1 MSATS
6 TFARFD
12 DSPANWKGPELA
24 AQPERWMVNL
34 SRAELDDLDAVIQRH
49 GKRTDDLTNLR
60 PEDLHLPVLGER
72 LESVREQLLNGVGLA
87 LLRGFEVQNY
97 SLREAATAYWAVALH
112 LGSPVSQNA
121 GGHVLGHV
129 RDLGFDASK
138 PSGRGYQ
145 TAEKL
150 SFHADWGD
158 VVGLLSIR
166 TSKSG
171 GLSSAVSS
179 TALYHAMIDRH
190 PELMPP
196 LLDIVYR
203 DRRDEV
209 PANRE
214 PWYRIPV
221 FMPHKDRV
229 FCQYVRSTVR
239 KAQRFPE
246 APRLTELQEK
256 AFDKMDELAAS
267 DEFRLNMEFQPGDM
281 QFLCNHWILHSRTS
295 FEDWPEL
302 EKRRHLLRVWLAC
315 PGGPEMPSYYD
326 EHQPLSLTGRPQGI
340 RCPGVELSAPLEAVD
355 GGAGDS
361 AKRLR
366 EQNAR
371 KGAALA

>member
-1 MSATS
+1 MPEATNA
-6 TFARFD
+6 FARFD
-12 DSPANWKGPELA
+12 NSPANWKGPELA
-24 AQPERWMVNL
+24 AAPERWMFDL
-34 SRAELDDLDAVIQRH
+34 TPAELEDLDRVIKRH
-49 GKRTDDLTNLR
+49 GHRTDDLTNLR
-60 PEDLHLPVLGER
+60 REDVPLPVLGPR
-72 LESVREQLLNGVGLA
+72 LEAVREQLLNGIGLA
-87 LLRGFEVQNY
+87 LLRGFPVQNY
-97 SLREAATAYWAVALH
+97 TLREAATAYWAVAQH
-112 LGSPVSQNA
+112 IGAPVSQNA
-121 GGHVLGHV
+121 GGHALGHV

-145 TAEKL
+145 TSEKL
-150 SFHADWGD
+150 SYHADWGD

-221 FMPHKDRV
+221 FMPYRGRV
-229 FCQYVRSTVR
+229 FCQYVRSTIR
-239 KAQRFPE
+239 KAQRFPDV
-246 APRLTELQEK
+246 PRLTPLQEA
-256 AFDKMDELAAS
+256 AFDALDTLAQSA
-267 DEFRLNMEFQPGDM
+267 EFRLEMEFRPGDM
-281 QFLCNHWILHSRTS
+281 QFLCNHWILHSRTA
-295 FEDWPEL
+295 FEDWPEP

-315 PGGPEMPSYYD
+315 PGGPEMPPYYD

-361 AKRLR
+361 AKRIKD
-366 EQNAR
+366 ATT
-371 KGAALA
+371 ALA